1 MSEEEQG
8 GSQPDAEGIMLTDVK
23 EKKELL
29 SSYFIPKLHRMKT
42 QTEDNEKADN
52 CFKEIPVIKSRFTK
66 SQEPK
71 DFASMIPKTCH

>member
-1 MSEEEQG
+1 MSEGEQG
-8 GSQPDAEGIMLTDVK
+8 GSQLDADGVMLTDVK

-29 SSYFIPKLHRMKT
+29 SSYSIPELHRMKT

-52 CFKEIPVIKSRFTK
+52 CCKEILIIKSRFTK